1 MDETMDKK
9 KRIEDEE
16 LAEGPV
22 KATNLAGVFNQNLNE
37 ETIHTDAS
45 ASTLAEFLI
54 HQEEYVEKQKQKKDW
69 GGEKEEE
76 YKRLMDKVKTYIKNP
91 KSLEAIEE
99 AYELADKAHAAQV
112 RATGEPYIIHPLAVA
127 YILAELEMDA
137 QGIIAALLHDV
148 VEDTEYTL
156 EDIKMMFGEEV
167 AFLVDGVTKLS
178 QFHYKDKE
186 DQQLENFRKMF
197 LAMAKDIRVVVIKL
211 ADRLH
216 NMRTLGVFRRE
227 KQQRIAK
234 ETIEIYAPLAHRLG
248 IYNIKWELE
257 DLCFHYL
264 HPEEYYDLVCQMK
277 QKRKAREE
285 IVNDTMRVL
294 HDHIEEAGIKA
305 AITGRPKHFYSI
317 YKKMKRDNKD
327 LSQIYDLYAVR
338 VIVDTIPQCYAV
350 LGIAHSLWKPLPNRF
365 KDYIA
370 VPKPNMY
377 QSLHTT
383 VIGTRGQ
390 PVEIQIRT
398 WEMHHISEYGVA
410 AHWRYK
416 EGKQAGSK
424 DFDAKISWLRR
435 ILEWQDTSNPKE
447 FMTALKLDVFS
458 DEVFVFTPKG
468 DVINLPKGSIPIDFA
483 YRIHTEVGNRCVGA
497 KVNNKIVPLDTKLKN
512 GDIVSIITSK
522 TGKPSYDWINMVG
535 AADSKAKIRSWF
547 KKENRSENIS
557 RGQEVLIQEADRLGY
572 EWKKLIAKDRL
583 AQVAKTFNNM
593 SIDDMLAS
601 VGFGGVAV
609 KSVML
614 KLTELY
620 KRELNA
626 QKPTAQ
632 KTAKALEN
640 LKMRS
645 VKTRSNSGILV
656 KGEEGLVVH
665 LSKCCNPVPGDDI
678 VGFVT
683 RGRGVSVHRADCPN
697 AINFPDKDRMIDV
710 SWEEQTSSMFLVT
723 IEVISYDRTG
733 LMADILAALTEM
745 KLSVSTA
752 NVKVE
757 NNGMAVMHL
766 GIQIKDLQQLDF
778 IMTKIRRIKGV
789 HSVRRMHSMQGD
801 GK

>member
-1 MDETMDKK
+1 MNEITDKK
-9 KRIEDEE
+9 ENIQEE
-16 LAEGPV
+16 EPALP
-22 KATNLAGVFNQNLNE
+22 KTTNLAGVFNQNLNE

-76 YKRLMDKVKTYIKNP
+76 HKRLMDKVKTYIKDP

-99 AYELADKAHAAQV
+99 AYELASKAHAAQV

-137 QGIIAALLHDV
+137 QGIMAALLHDV

-234 ETIEIYAPLAHRLG
+234 ETLEIYAPLAHRLG

-264 HPEEYYDLVCQMK
+264 HPEEYYDLVRQMK

-305 AITGRPKHFYSI
+305 TITGRPKHFYSI

-365 KDYIA
+365 KDYIST
-370 VPKPNMY
+370 PKPNGY

-383 VIGTRGQ
+383 VIGHEGI
-390 PVEIQIRT
+390 PFEVQIRT
-398 WEMHHISEYGVA
+398 RAMDEQAEYGVA
-410 AHWRYK
+410 AHWKYK
-416 EGKQAGSK
+416 EGLGGH
-424 DFDAKISWLRR
+424 D
-435 ILEWQDTSNPKE
+435 
-447 FMTALKLDVFS
+447 KLDERLAWVSQLLENQRVSEDSGNLLHDLKS
-458 DEVFVFTPKG
+458 DLLPEEVFAFTPKG
-468 DVINLPKGSIPIDFA
+468 DVINLPTGATCIDFA
-483 YRIHTEVGNRCVGA
+483 YAIHSAVGNRMVGC
-497 KVNNKIVPLDTKLKN
+497 KVNNRMVPIDHIVSTGEIIEVILGPADKGPSRDWLKIVRTSEAKSKIRNWFKKMRREENIQQGRDALARELRREMIIIPDDQLDEFINSCCRRLRQNNAEELYAAIGYGGMTIANCLPKLKEEWTKLKA
-512 GDIVSIITSK
+512 T
-522 TGKPSYDWINMVG
+522 
-535 AADSKAKIRSWF
+535 
-547 KKENRSENIS
+547 EERSE
-557 RGQEVLIQEADRLGY
+557 EDLPKVD
-572 EWKKLIAKDRL
+572 
-583 AQVAKTFNNM
+583 
-593 SIDDMLAS
+593 
-601 VGFGGVAV
+601 
-609 KSVML
+609 
-614 KLTELY
+614 
-620 KRELNA
+620 
-626 QKPTAQ
+626 
-632 KTAKALEN
+632 
-640 LKMRS
+640 
-645 VKTRSNSGILV
+645 
-656 KGEEGLVVH
+656 
-665 LSKCCNPVPGDDI
+665 LSKVHATDGVVVEGFDNTPIKFAKCCSPLPGDPI
-678 VGFVT
+678 VGFIT
-683 RGRGVSVHRADCPN
+683 RGFGVSIHKQSCAN
-697 AINFPDKDRMIDV
+697 AI
-710 SWEEQTSSMFLVT
+710 SSMKDPTNAPRWVKAYWADS
-723 IEVISYDRTG
+723 VKDSYKAG
-733 LMADILAALTEM
+733 LEIIALNRNELLQDVLAALADIRVPIYA
-745 KLSVSTA
+745 LNA
-752 NVKVE
+752 RQVE
-757 NNGMAVMHL
+757 NNCAVVSLTIGINNTEHL
-766 GIQIKDLQQLDF
+766 NRVVARLSKVKDVLKV
-778 IMTKIRRIKGV
+778 TR
-789 HSVRRMHSMQGD
+789 S
-801 GK
+801 